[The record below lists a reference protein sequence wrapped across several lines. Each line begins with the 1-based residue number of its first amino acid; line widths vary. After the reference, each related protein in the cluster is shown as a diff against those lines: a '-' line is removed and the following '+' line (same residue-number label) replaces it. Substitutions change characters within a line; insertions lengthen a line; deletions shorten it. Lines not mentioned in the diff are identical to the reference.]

1 MRWVRFS
8 VVGSVLRLVGEA
20 VEYRLEVTGLDSGG
34 EASARAGLCGLLL
47 LRKERRRM
55 KGLEIVSIA
64 VLRREIQRRRHT
76 QWRMICAKTLCLLQV
91 VDHACSFR
99 FPAYMVPYDSAHSL
113 EV

>member
-8 VVGSVLRLVGEA
+8 VVGSGLWLVGEA

-34 EASARAGLCGLLL
+34 ETSARAGLCGLLL

-55 KGLEIVSIA
+55 KGLEIVSIS
-64 VLRREIQRRRHT
+64 VLRREVQRKRHT

-91 VDHACSFR
+91 VDHAYSFR
-99 FPAYMVPYDSAHSL
+99 CPAYMAPYDLAHSL